1 MTPRIHMPI
10 LRQLAR
16 DPDAPLL
23 GRLRQFRAPVVYEL
37 VHDYMIHVSGYGHLW
52 LPAGFRSDLAST
64 PRPTWLCGGRPD
76 GLFLIPGLY
85 HDWYYRHG
93 GVEER
98 VSMQSERGRWTV
110 TLGDGTRAWGDR
122 LFRDLALEVG
132 GLRVPAYAAWAALRL
147 CGGIAWRQN
156 AKYRRAWAE
165 SGQRE
170 WQLHGDY
177 DNASDTT

>member
-110 TLGDGTRAWGDR
+110 TLATNGTPPAGEIRER
-122 LFRDLALEVG
+122 G
-132 GLRVPAYAAWAALRL
+132 GLRNLRAAVEDAGGDMRVRSLPGFLLTLHLPKGGTDHAL
-147 CGGIAWRQN
+147 
-156 AKYRRAWAE
+156 
-165 SGQRE
+165 
-170 WQLHGDY
+170 
-177 DNASDTT
+177 